1 MESPRV
7 FGIIAASAKPNEWFL
22 YQLLAPIAAAIAW
35 SMSLAGSFLTIN
47 PANDQAH
54 PPPEAQR
61 PKRGTS
67 EGNEAVGGR
76 VQRLVLSLL
85 GRCSR
90 LSI

>member
-47 PANDQAH
+47 PANVPAH
-54 PPPEAQR
+54 RTQITFASQP
-61 PKRGTS
+61 
-67 EGNEAVGGR
+67 
-76 VQRLVLSLL
+76 SLL
-85 GRCSR
+85 VRSGAAGLLGCGEYARVESGQ
-90 LSI
+90 LKP